1 MSAKPSAKSRRH
13 DLDWLRVIGVLLLVP
28 FHSALIF
35 ALPRMYVVY
44 IKDTV
49 QSDFLLR
56 MSGFIY
62 IWHMPLLFLIAG
74 AATWFALDVRGSGG
88 YIRERALRL
97 IVPALI
103 AFLTYIPFMTYI
115 HWIGRNNA
123 PTFLTHWQGF
133 FTINGA
139 DLSGLGGAFTPAHL
153 WFILFL
159 FIFAVLTLPVFMWF
173 KTETGRRVCERIA
186 GWFAIP
192 GVMFLPAVLI
202 ALLSLLPA
210 LGDKNPFTYLGLYVF
225 GFLLMSHPRFQQTL
239 DRFAPLALIV
249 ALAATVGYYLPEIQ
263 RIRINPETPTG
274 YLYGLVEILCTWSW
288 LLTMVGFGHRFLNRT
303 SPALRY
309 LSEAAFPVY
318 LLHLPAN
325 TLIGWFVVRMDADS
339 AVKYLLINLGTFALT
354 FALYEV
360 IRRVG
365 FLRFAFGMKPRPTS
379 APKSMPTPLV
389 KKSA

>member
-1 MSAKPSAKSRRH
+1 MSSPTTQKIRRH

-35 ALPRMYVVY
+35 ALGRQYVVY

-49 QSDFLLR
+49 QSDVLLKIA
-56 MSGFIY
+56 GFIY

-74 AATWFALDVRGSGG
+74 AATWFALDVRGGRG
-88 YIRERALRL
+88 YVRERVLRL
-97 IVPALI
+97 LIPALV

-115 HWIGRNNA
+115 HWFGSEN
-123 PTFLTHWQGF
+123 PPLFLTHWQGY
-133 FTINGA
+133 FTFAGA
-139 DLSGLGGAFTPAHL
+139 NLSGLDGKFTPAHL

-159 FIFAVLTLPVFMWF
+159 FIFAVIALPLFLWLKRDAAFPVR
-173 KTETGRRVCERIA
+173 EGIA
-186 GWFAIP
+186 AWFAIP
-192 GVMFLPAVLI
+192 GVMFLPAVLF
-202 ALLSLLPA
+202 ALLTLLPA
-210 LGDKNPFTYLGLYVF
+210 LGDKNPFYYLGLFVF
-225 GFLLMSHPRFQQTL
+225 GFVLMSHPRIQETL

-263 RIRINPETPTG
+263 RIRIDPDSTVG
-274 YLYGLVEILCTWSW
+274 YAYGVVSILCTWSW
-288 LLTMVGFGHRFLNRT
+288 LLTMIGFGHRFLNRT

-325 TLIGWFVVRMDADS
+325 TVIGWFVVQMDADPV
-339 AVKYLLINLGTFALT
+339 VKYVIINLGTFALT
-354 FALYEV
+354 FAVYEV

-365 FLRFAFGMKPRPTS
+365 FLRFAFGMKPRASS
-379 APKSMPTPLV
+379 APKIMPTPLI
-389 KKSA
+389 KQSA